1 MNKTIFK
8 TGLILAFAIFLNS
21 CQSKDDY
28 SGNIAMVDGKAI
40 TEEQFSKELDFYQKF
55 YSKKYGEDYLEKEI
69 SRSKTNNDQLQKD
82 LIDSMVKDQVMVNDL
97 ANNKVKVDDSFSTK
111 LKNDLENK
119 LGGKDSLKANITA
132 LGISENQFDQNIYN
146 DSIRKQHYQ
155 YFITNSGIKDSEV
168 LNYYQENENLHRQY
182 KYNIL
187 IFDKEDDAQKAFD
200 QMKDAKDFT
209 DYLEKTVKN
218 YDILKSDFVYI
229 DDPYLEASKVTE
241 KDKISPVFE
250 YDGKYMILMINS
262 YNDNENELLMS
273 AKDLYQKQKYEQY
286 LNKLVKKSKIR
297 LFVK

>member
-1 MNKTIFK
+1 
-8 TGLILAFAIFLNS
+8 
-21 CQSKDDY
+21 
-28 SGNIAMVDGKAI
+28 MVDGKAI

-132 LGISENQFDQNIYN
+132 LGISENQFDQNLYN

-155 YFITNSGIKDSEV
+155 YFLSNSGIKDSEV
-168 LNYYQENENLHRQY
+168 LNYYKENEKLHRQY
-182 KYNIL
+182 KYNVL
-187 IFDKEDDAQKAFD
+187 IFEKKEDAQEAFEN
-200 QMKDAKDFT
+200 MKDAKDFNSK
-209 DYLEKTVKN
+209 LEKVVKN
-218 YDILKSDFVYI
+218 YDIIKSDFVYI
-229 DDPYLEASKVTE
+229 DDPYLEASNVKE
-241 KDKISPVFE
+241 KNKISPVFE

-262 YNDNENELLMS
+262 YNDNENDLLIS
-273 AKDLYQKQKYEQY
+273 AKELYQEQKYEQY

-297 LFVK
+297 LFIK